1 MTNEIENNSQETSPE
16 AVAGAAP
23 DAAVATAD
31 AAPTENAAEEQV
43 EADAE
48 KVETASEQSSDAS
61 AEQSDAESEG
71 EELEQKKPS
80 NPKFKWYVLHVYSGF
95 EEKAKV
101 TLQSRIRQ
109 FDMQD
114 AFGEIFIPK
123 TITERVLKSGKKKKV
138 EKTSYPGYVL
148 VEMDMTDENRTF
160 VRQTPRV
167 TGFIGGN
174 QMDPRPIS
182 DAEVLR
188 LTSPEAARE
197 IERTKKMTVQYTVG
211 ERVKV
216 IDGAFANF
224 EGVVDEVKPEKSKVL
239 VLVSIFGRETPV
251 ELDYTQVHKLA

>member
-1 MTNEIENNSQETSPE
+1 MMTNEIENNEE
-16 AVAGAAP
+16 VAQ
-23 DAAVATAD
+23 
-31 AAPTENAAEEQV
+31 AEEASSAAGEMQQEV
-43 EADAE
+43 RQADSAATE
-48 KVETASEQSSDAS
+48 HDQPAS
-61 AEQSDAESEG
+61 AEESTSEEQAPESDS
-71 EELEQKKPS
+71 KIPT
-80 NPKFKWYVLHVYSGF
+80 NPKFKWYVVHVYSGF
-95 EEKAKV
+95 EEKAKN
-101 TLQSRIRQ
+101 TLLSRIRQ
-109 FDMQD
+109 FEKEE

-123 TITERVLKSGKKKKV
+123 TITERVLKSGKRKQV
-138 EKTSYPGYVL
+138 EKTSYPGYML
-148 VEMDMTDENRTF
+148 VEMEMNDVNRTF

-197 IERTKKMTVQYTVG
+197 IERSQKMTVQYTVG

-216 IDGAFANF
+216 TDGAFANF

-251 ELDYTQVHKLA
+251 ELDYAQVQKLS

>member
-1 MTNEIENNSQETSPE
+1 MTNETENNQEVVEASTE
-16 AVAGAAP
+16 AVDLPQDVSQVESEEKEDEAKE
-23 DAAVATAD
+23 DAAVETA
-31 AAPTENAAEEQV
+31 ASEVAEEEGSE
-43 EADAE
+43 EA
-48 KVETASEQSSDAS
+48 VP
-61 AEQSDAESEG
+61 
-71 EELEQKKPS
+71 KPPT

-101 TLQSRIRQ
+101 TLKSRIKQ
-109 FDMQD
+109 FEKED

-123 TITERVLKSGKKKKV
+123 TISERVLKSGKRKKV

-148 VEMDMTDENRTF
+148 VEMEMNDENRTF

-197 IERTKKMTVQYTVG
+197 IERTQKMTIQYTVG

-216 IDGAFANF
+216 TDGAFANF

-251 ELDYTQVHKLA
+251 ELDYAQVHKLS